1 MSLPDGVEGLNSEI
15 VLEGNFVDWRDGTSQ
30 SLFTARIT
38 FLKKDR
44 KVTSMLAQGLKMRAQ
59 GLDYCGCT

>member
-1 MSLPDGVEGLNSEI
+1 MKEI
-15 VLEGNFVDWRDGTSQ
+15 LEGNFVDWRARTRILRSQ
-30 SLFTARIT
+30 SLFTARVT

-44 KVTSMLAQGLKMRAQ
+44 KVTYMLAQWLKMHAQ